1 MSVNTFLKTVWEAR
15 LLEQYSKASIAEVI
29 TTPPTN
35 IEGKTMKF
43 NKAGAVEIKD
53 YKGTVNWDDV
63 ETSDVDVTMD
73 QKKYFAFKVDDVDA
87 IQAAGDLVDGHV
99 ANASAGINEE
109 TDSYVL
115 CLYTD
120 AHEDNVIGSDANPKI
135 LSSRNVYDYI
145 VDLGTKLSKK
155 KAPKTDRY
163 VTINAEVL
171 GLLSKDDRF
180 TRNPQV
186 LENGVVE
193 GQKINGLQVVVSE
206 ELAEVEGKLHIIA
219 NHKGA
224 IGYGKQIDEMEAM
237 RLESSFGDGIRGLT
251 VYGASV
257 IRPEGVAVLTA
268 TIGKQEQE
276 PTE

>member
-53 YKGTVNWDDV
+53 YTGAVNWDEV
-63 ETSDVDVTMD
+63 ATSAVDVNMD

-87 IQAAGDLVDGHV
+87 IQAAGNLVDGHV
-99 ANASAGINEE
+99 ANAAAGLNEE

-115 CLYTD
+115 GLYTN
-120 AHEDNVIGSDANPKI
+120 AHTDNVIGSDAEPVALTKA
-135 LSSRNVYDYI
+135 NVYDYI

-163 VTINAEVL
+163 VTVNAEVL

-186 LENGVVE
+186 LDNGVVE
-193 GQKINGLQVVVSE
+193 GQKINGMQVVQSE
-206 ELAEVEGKLHIIA
+206 ELAEVDGKLHIVA

-224 IGYGKQIDEMEAM
+224 IGYGKQVDEMEAL
-237 RLESSFGDGIRGLT
+237 RLESSIADGVRGLT

-257 IRPEGVAVLTA
+257 IRPEGVAVLTG
-268 TIGKQEQE
+268 TVGQQDGG
-276 PTE
+276 TEE

>member
-15 LLEQYSKASIAEVI
+15 LLANYSKASIAELI
-29 TTPPTN
+29 STPPVSV
-35 IEGKTMKF
+35 EGKTMKF

-53 YKGTVNWDDV
+53 YSGKVEWDEV
-63 ETSDVDVTMD
+63 ATAAVDLTMD
-73 QKKYFAFKVDDVDA
+73 QKKYFAIVVDDVDA

-99 ANASAGINEE
+99 QNASAGINEV

-115 CLYTD
+115 GLYTGAHQDNTIGTD
-120 AHEDNVIGSDANPKI
+120 AEPVVLTKA
-135 LSSRNVYDYI
+135 NVYDSI

-155 KAPKTDRY
+155 KAPKTDRF
-163 VTINAEVL
+163 VTVNAEVV

-180 TRNPQV
+180 TRNPVV

-206 ELAEVEGKLHIIA
+206 ELAEVDGKLHIVA

-224 IGYGKQIDEMEAM
+224 IGYGKQIDDIEAM
-237 RLESSFGDGIRGLT
+237 RLESTYGDGIRGLA
-251 VYGASV
+251 VYGATVLRS
-257 IRPEGVAVLTA
+257 EGVAVLTA
-268 TIGKQEQE
+268 TIG
-276 PTE
+276 